1 MEKSKFVKTILLALV
16 IVGGIW
22 VLVHRDKISK
32 PADAVALIQR
42 QLGDVFASESISG
55 LGGSPDFAAG
65 SAYGTPDDA
74 SSLQNYSNESNQS
87 FARQSSSPSTS
98 VPAQLASRKS
108 VTNVIRLAV
117 FKLNPNAPFINHAE
131 PVRLMAEICRQY
143 DVVALQCLNRND
155 TTWVK
160 RITDQ
165 MNRLGAV
172 GLQHRM
178 AAGSGP
184 RSDYIAI
191 SDRGRREGDKQTV
204 IIFNRQTVQLDQSK
218 WYVVDDPD
226 NMFKHDPMVAWFRT
240 QGVPPQKAFTFSM
253 VCVEIDDQNPRK
265 ELAQIGLLMRTI
277 RNDGRGED
285 DIILAGDFQADDR
298 GLDAIRNEA
307 GLSWVVTNHF
317 TNVARDRQYD
327 NIVFS
332 ENPTTE
338 FTGRGGCL
346 DFAKQYGLQPVDAAA
361 VAQRL
366 PIWAEFSV
374 FENGQNDKAIP
385 GRIASLPQQPVSG
398 DSKKPAE
405 R

>member
-1 MEKSKFVKTILLALV
+1 MEKSKFVKTILLAIV

-22 VLVHRDKISK
+22 VLVHRDQISK
-32 PADAVALIQR
+32 PADAVTLIQR
-42 QLGDVFASESISG
+42 QLGQFLNNDNIDGPADSA
-55 LGGSPDFAAG
+55 DFVAG
-65 SAYGTPDDA
+65 SAYGTPGQA
-74 SSLQNYSNESNQS
+74 GQLQNFANDSNQS
-87 FARQSSSPSTS
+87 FLGENASSKG
-98 VPAQLASRKS
+98 VAAQLASGPN

-117 FKLNPNAPFINHAE
+117 FKLNPSAPFINHAE

-143 DVVALQCLNRND
+143 DVVALQCLNRSD

-172 GLQHRM
+172 GLQHRL
-178 AAGSGP
+178 ASGGGP

-191 SDRGRREGDKQTV
+191 SDRGRREGSTQTV
-204 IIFNRQTVQLDQSK
+204 IIFNRQTIQLDQSK

-240 QGVPPQKAFTFSM
+240 RGVPPQRAFTFSM
-253 VCVEIDDQNPRK
+253 VCMEIDDQNPRK
-265 ELAQIGLLMRTI
+265 ELSQMGLLMRTI

-285 DIILAGDFQADDR
+285 DIILVGDFQADDR
-298 GLDAIRNEA
+298 GLDAIRNQA
-307 GLSWVVTNHF
+307 GLGWVVTNHF

-332 ENPTTE
+332 ETPTTE

-346 DFAKQYGLQPVDAAA
+346 DFAQQYGLQPIDAAA

-374 FENGQNDKAIP
+374 FENGQDDKAIP
-385 GRIASLPQQPVSG
+385 GRIASLPTEMGIG
-398 DSKKPAE
+398 DSKLPAE

>member
-1 MEKSKFVKTILLALV
+1 MEKSKFVKTILLAVV

-32 PADAVALIQR
+32 PDDALALIQR
-42 QLGDVFASESISG
+42 QLGEIFKSENIG
-55 LGGSPDFAAG
+55 DLDGSAYFAAG
-65 SAYGTPDDA
+65 SAYGTPEEA
-74 SSLQNYSNESNQS
+74 GRLQNYSNESNPA
-87 FARQSSSPSTS
+87 FASQSSPPGNSA
-98 VPAQLASRKS
+98 PARLAAGQN

-117 FKLNPNAPFINHAE
+117 FKLNPSAPFINHAE

-165 MNRLGAV
+165 MNQLGAV
-172 GLQHRM
+172 GLQHRL
-178 AAGSGP
+178 AAGGP

-191 SDRGRREGDKQTV
+191 SDRGQREGTTQTV

-226 NMFKHDPMVAWFRT
+226 NMFKHDPMVAWFRSR
-240 QGVPPQKAFTFSM
+240 GVPPQRAFTFSM
-253 VCVEIDDQNPRK
+253 VCMEIDQQNPRK

-285 DIILAGDFQADDR
+285 DVILVGDFQADDR

-307 GLSWVVTNHF
+307 GLSWVVTHHF

-366 PIWAEFSV
+366 PVWAEFSV

-385 GRIASLPQQPVSG
+385 GRIASLPAEPAAGVADQ
-398 DSKKPAE
+398 PAE